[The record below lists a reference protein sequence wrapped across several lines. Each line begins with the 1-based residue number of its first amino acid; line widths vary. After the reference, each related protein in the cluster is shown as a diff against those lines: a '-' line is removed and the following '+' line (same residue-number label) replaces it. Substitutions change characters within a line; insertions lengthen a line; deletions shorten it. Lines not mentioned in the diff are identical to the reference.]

1 MLSSPPPKIKSCWQ
15 MRRVISFTFFNLITT
30 DVVCVTKMEV
40 LQMRWNSLFPTHKN
54 CFNKLKKTNSY
65 ESVFS
70 PPLEI
75 KVWVGALVGVESC
88 TNMEKYKTDSITQR
102 NRLKNRCMNTS
113 FCMFLR
119 YLAPFVSSPFVLLP
133 VFKTPP
139 VQRCCSA
146 DPDRGKRP

>member
-1 MLSSPPPKIKSCWQ
+1 

-40 LQMRWNSLFPTHKN
+40 LQMRWDSLFQTHKN

-70 PPLEI
+70 PALEI

-88 TNMEKYKTDSITQR
+88 TNMEKYKTA
-102 NRLKNRCMNTS
+102 KNHSHREKAKP
-113 FCMFLR
+113 LHEHVI
-119 YLAPFVSSPFVLLP
+119 LH
-133 VFKTPP
+133 VFKLFGPFSFITLC
-139 VQRCCSA
+139 VIA
-146 DPDRGKRP
+146 YF